1 MRIAVM
7 GAGAVGCFLGG
18 KLAVAGEDVVFVARG
33 ERLQALRAEGLRI
46 VEGGAET
53 LVRQIEAVESAE
65 EVGAVDAVLL
75 CVKLFDLQ
83 AAIASLGP
91 LLGPETFVVTT
102 QNGVEAAANV
112 SEAVGEERVVG
123 GAVWVVASMTAPA
136 VVECTGDW
144 AGIEIAEMSGEH
156 TARCETF
163 AAACSCAGIDCIVHE
178 DLERMLWSKFVLLSA
193 TSATTAL
200 TRQPIGYVR
209 GDPIALQTAR
219 ACIRETM
226 AVAAARGVGLPENL
240 ESTAMLQLCE
250 EMAADAKASQLVD
263 LEHGR
268 PLELEHL
275 SGAIHRMGLAAGVPT
290 PVHSTVYAA
299 LRPFMHGNARNVKL
313 RAETR

>member
-18 KLAVAGEDVVFVARG
+18 KLALAGEEVVFIARG
-33 ERLQALRAEGLRI
+33 ERLRALSEDGLRI
-46 VEGGAET
+46 VEGSGET
-53 LVRQIEAVESAE
+53 LVRPTAAVGNPEDA
-65 EVGAVDAVLL
+65 GTVDAVVL
-75 CVKLFDLQ
+75 CVKLFDLP
-83 AAIASLGP
+83 AAIEALVP

-102 QNGVEAAANV
+102 QNGVEAALNV
-112 SEAVGEERVVG
+112 AHAVGEERVIG
-123 GAVWVVASMTAPA
+123 GAVWVVASMTGPA
-136 VVECTGDW
+136 VVECTGAW
-144 AGIEIAEMSGEH
+144 AGIEVAEMSGGRS
-156 TARCETF
+156 ARIETF
-163 AAACSCAGIDCIVHE
+163 AAACRRAGIDCTIGD

-209 GDPIALQTAR
+209 NDPIALQTAR

-226 AVAAARGVGLPENL
+226 AVAAARGVRLPDDL
-240 ESTAMLQLCE
+240 ESTAMHQLCE

-275 SGAIHRMGLAAGVPT
+275 SGAIHRMGLEAGVPT
-290 PVHSTVYAA
+290 PVHTTVFAA
-299 LRPFMHGNARNVKL
+299 LRPFMHGDASGGKL
-313 RAETR
+313 TAATD